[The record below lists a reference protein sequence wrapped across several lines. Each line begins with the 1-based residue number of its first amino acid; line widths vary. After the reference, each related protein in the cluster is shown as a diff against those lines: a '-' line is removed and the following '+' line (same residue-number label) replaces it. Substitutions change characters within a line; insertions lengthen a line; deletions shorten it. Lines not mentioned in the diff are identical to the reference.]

1 MMDRLLSAQKVIAS
15 RRGLLEG
22 MPPLPAHKAE
32 AEGGCGVV
40 GLACSEPVAGRHI
53 LAPSLQMH
61 NRGNG
66 KGGGIAA
73 AGLSPRQMQVSREQ
87 LANDYL
93 IQVAIL
99 DQAAREDVEHECI
112 FPFFEV
118 HQAYCIPALD
128 DYRAL
133 PSSPPTLGGKEGGL
147 EVRPPDV
154 WRYFCRVKE
163 EVLARFMEEHGLSG
177 FDPCQAEDEFVYQ
190 NTFRLNCRFYASLG
204 EKRAFV
210 LSHGRDMMVL
220 KIVGYA
226 EQLMRYYQLEDL
238 EAHVWVA
245 HQRYPTKGRVWHP
258 GGAHPFIGLDEALVH
273 NGDFANYHA
282 VCEYLRQRNIYPLF
296 LTDTEVSVLLFDL
309 WNRVYGYPL
318 EYIIEALAPTTE
330 RDFEMLPQEK
340 QQVYQAIQAAHIHG
354 SPDGPWFFI
363 IARSLPNG
371 AREQGSRGAEGQGS
385 RGAEEQ
391 GSRGARE
398 QGSEGE
404 TTFAAQHLCIPAQ
417 KNQGLL
423 PLQLLGITDT
433 SMLRPQVFAL
443 QEGAVQIGLI
453 ASEKQAID
461 ATLRSLAEDDLRV
474 CPVADRYWNARGGS
488 YTDGGAFVFTVERPP
503 IPPCQGGMGGQAR
516 LTCTD
521 KFGRVISTPS
531 GQKHNNP
538 TNVSIGAPRPSLGR
552 VVSTRLETGGASALF
567 QCIAGR
573 MKTWDYGTLA
583 WLCCRMER
591 LAEEGDRERA
601 LAIEVLTL
609 LHDHRYD
616 TGIKKQSSVLAM
628 LEGSIYAILR
638 SVPLLGE
645 GRPGRYQR
653 LDWESRG
660 QLRGPQG
667 EEQILFLDVQNF
679 PSEGESSAARFIV
692 EAYHCGWR
700 HFIAFDFRGQRF
712 CACGLGSATEGVRID
727 VYGSAGDYLGSG
739 LDGVEVYVH
748 NSAQD
753 QVGQILKSG
762 KLVIHGD
769 VGQTFMYG
777 AKGGEVYVLGN
788 AAGRPLINAVGCP
801 RVVINGTCL
810 DYLAES
816 FMAGDPLNGGG
827 FVVLNG
833 ITFDEK
839 GKLVEQETPYPG
851 GNLVSLA
858 SGGAIYL
865 RDPHRKVGEDQ
876 LNGGRFVPLSPADW
890 ELILPY
896 LSENEQLFGIS
907 VADDLLT
914 VSGVKR
920 RPVEVYRK
928 IEATKLAVLI

>member
-1 MMDRLLSAQKVIAS
+1 MDRLSFAQKIIAS
-15 RRGLLEG
+15 RRGLMEG
-22 MPPLPAHKAE
+22 MPPRLTHKAE

-40 GLACSEPVAGRHI
+40 GLACSEPVAGRTI
-53 LAPSLQMH
+53 LAPSAQMH

-73 AGLSPRQMQVSREQ
+73 AGLSPQQMRVSREQ

-99 DQAAREDVEHECI
+99 DPAAREDVEREFI
-112 FPFFEV
+112 SPFFEV
-118 HQAYCIPALD
+118 HQAYRIPTLD
-128 DYRAL
+128 DYR
-133 PSSPPTLGGKEGGL
+133 EVEGL

-163 EVLARFMEEHGLSG
+163 KELIHFIEEHGLSDL
-177 FDPCQAEDEFVYQ
+177 DPRRAEDEFVYQ
-190 NTFRLNCRFYASLG
+190 NTFRLNRRFYASLG

-226 EQLMRYYQLEDL
+226 EQVARYYLLEDL

-273 NGDFANYHA
+273 NGDFANYHG

-330 RDFEMLPQEK
+330 RDFEMLPEEK
-340 QQVYQAIQAAHIHG
+340 QRVYQAIQTAHIHG

-363 IARSLPNG
+363 IARSLPHEAN
-371 AREQGSRGAEGQGS
+371 GQG
-385 RGAEEQ
+385 
-391 GSRGARE
+391 
-398 QGSEGE
+398 
-404 TTFAAQHLCIPAQ
+404 
-417 KNQGLL
+417 L

-443 QEGAVQIGLI
+443 QEGVVQIGLI

-461 ATLRSLAEDDLRV
+461 ATLRSLAEDDPRI

-503 IPPCQGGMGGQAR
+503 TPPCQGGMGGRAR

-521 KFGRVISTPS
+521 KFGRVISTPP

-538 TNVSIGAPRPSLGR
+538 TTPSTMLRAGVSIAEPRLSLER
-552 VVSTRLETGGASALF
+552 AVSTRLEAAESPTLF
-567 QCIAGR
+567 RYIAGKPVLSEVEGMR
-573 MKTWDYGTLA
+573 TWDYGTLA
-583 WLCCRMER
+583 WLCRRMER
-591 LAEEGDRERA
+591 LAEEGDRERT
-601 LAIEVLTL
+601 LAVEVLTL
-609 LHDHRYD
+609 LYDRRYD
-616 TGIKKQSSVLAM
+616 TGDKKRSSVVAM
-628 LEGSIYAILR
+628 LEGSIYAILCA
-638 SVPLLGE
+638 VPLLGE

-653 LDWESRG
+653 LDWEGRG
-660 QLRGPQG
+660 QLREPGSTG
-667 EEQILFLDVQNF
+667 QILVIDVRYF
-679 PSEGESSAARFIV
+679 PSEGESSAARLIV
-692 EAYHCGWR
+692 EAYHGGWR
-700 HFIAFDFRGQRF
+700 HFIVFDFRGQRF
-712 CACGLGSATEGVRID
+712 CACGLGPDTRGVRMD

-739 LDGVEVYVH
+739 LDGAEVHVH
-748 NSAQD
+748 GSAQD

-788 AAGRPLINAVGCP
+788 AAGRPLINAVGRP

-833 ITFDEK
+833 ITFDER
-839 GKLVEQETPYPG
+839 GRRVEQETPYPG
-851 GNLVSLA
+851 GNLFSLA

-876 LNGGRFVPLSPADW
+876 LNGGRFVPLTPADW

-896 LSENEQLFGIS
+896 LSENERLFGIS
-907 VADDLLT
+907 VTDDLLT
-914 VSGVKR
+914 AGGAKR
-920 RPVEVYRK
+920 RPAEVYRK
-928 IEATKLAVLI
+928 VEATRLAVLI

>member
-40 GLACSEPVAGRHI
+40 GLACSRPVAGRHI

-73 AGLSPRQMQVSREQ
+73 AGLSPQQMRVSPEQ

-99 DQAAREDVEHECI
+99 DPAAREDVERESI

-118 HQAYCIPALD
+118 HQAYRIPTLD

-133 PSSPPTLGGKEGGL
+133 PLSPPKPALSYALSGVEGKVAGLGGMKGGL

-163 EVLARFMEEHGLSG
+163 EALARFMEEHGLSDL
-177 FDPCQAEDEFVYQ
+177 DPRQAEDEFVYQ
-190 NTFRLNCRFYASLG
+190 NTFRLNRRFYASLG

-330 RDFEMLPQEK
+330 RDFEMLPEEK
-340 QQVYQAIQAAHIHG
+340 QQVYQAIQTAHIHG

-363 IARSLPNG
+363 IARSLPN
-371 AREQGSRGAEGQGS
+371 ETNGQG
-385 RGAEEQ
+385 
-391 GSRGARE
+391 
-398 QGSEGE
+398 
-404 TTFAAQHLCIPAQ
+404 
-417 KNQGLL
+417 L

-443 QEGAVQIGLI
+443 QEGTVQIGLI

-461 ATLRSLAEDDLRV
+461 ATLRSLAEDDPHV

-488 YTDGGAFVFTVERPP
+488 YTDGGAFVFTLERPSS
-503 IPPCQGGMGGQAR
+503 QGGQAR

-521 KFGRVISTPS
+521 KFGRVISTPP

-538 TNVSIGAPRPSLGR
+538 TTVSIAEPRPSLER
-552 VVSTRLETGGASALF
+552 AVSTGLGAGGALSLF
-567 QCIAGR
+567 RYIAGKPVLSEVEGMR
-573 MKTWDYGTLA
+573 TWNYSTLA
-583 WLCCRMER
+583 WLCRRMEG
-591 LAEEGDRERA
+591 LAAEGNRERA
-601 LAIEVLTL
+601 LAVEVLTL
-609 LHDHRYD
+609 LCDRRYD
-616 TGIKKQSSVLAM
+616 TGVKRRSSVLAM

-638 SVPLLGE
+638 AVPLLGE
-645 GRPGRYQR
+645 GRPGQYQR
-653 LDWESRG
+653 LDWEGRA

-667 EEQILFLDVQNF
+667 EEQVLVLDVQNF
-679 PSEGESSAARFIV
+679 PSEGESNAARFVV

-700 HFIAFDFRGQRF
+700 RFIAFDFRGQRF
-712 CACGLGSATEGVRID
+712 CACGLGPATEGVRID

-739 LDGVEVYVH
+739 LDGAEVYVH
-748 NSAQD
+748 GSAQD

-833 ITFDEK
+833 VTFDER
-839 GKLVEQETPYPG
+839 GRLVEQETPYPG
-851 GNLVSLA
+851 GNLFSLA

-865 RDPHRKVGEDQ
+865 RDPHHKVGEDQ
-876 LNGGRFVPLSPADW
+876 LNGGRFVPLTPADW
-890 ELILPY
+890 ELILPC
-896 LSENEQLFGIS
+896 LSENERLFGIS

-914 VSGVKR
+914 ISGVKR
-920 RPVEVYRK
+920 HPAEVYRK